1 MATLFPT
8 VCVAPSS
15 KDIVHIPHFCESV
28 VRSCLLHDK
37 PLKMAT
43 RCCSQSSIPFTLMS
57 MSIVISAINIW
68 FLCAV
73 PCVVVPAIG
82 VRPRPFPGLS
92 PFSGLGWGM
101 CQNEVRCWLAQF
113 IIYPGIATLRLIDMP
128 GLAQSLTNTHTP
140 SRTTHTHYIWG
151 LWHDSF
157 ALDLVVQIERIC
169 VCTGI
174 CIGIDIGN
182 NWNLFCC

>member
-1 MATLFPT
+1 MY
-8 VCVAPSS
+8 SS
-15 KDIVHIPHFCESV
+15 IVYRYSPYIPHGRQSV

-43 RCCSQSSIPFTLMS
+43 RCCSQNTTSYVLMS

-82 VRPRPFPGLS
+82 ARSRPRPRSYSVPS
-92 PFSGLGWGM
+92 WGM

-113 IIYPGIATLRLIDMP
+113 IIYPGIATLRLIDMT
-128 GLAQSLTNTHTP
+128 GLAQSHTQTLVHP
-140 SRTTHTHYIWG
+140 LETHTHTHTRSIWG

-157 ALDLVVQIERIC
+157 ALDLFVQIERAFVC
-169 VCTGI
+169 VLVFVLALILVITEI
-174 CIGIDIGN
+174 R
-182 NWNLFCC
+182 FAAK